1 VPDTA
6 SHPQRILLLQLKRIG
21 DGILTAPAVAALRA
35 AHPQAEIVAVVP
47 ASFAELFGCIAGVDR
62 VLAYQNGGL
71 NAHVWAS
78 LLFGEWD
85 ACYDFTGTDRSALMA
100 WLSRAK
106 RSLGY
111 AKFASES
118 WRARA
123 YTELCNASVREL
135 HTVDF
140 HLALVQS
147 DESEGRRAKSEGLFN
162 VLRPDSPGSLPFAL
176 SASPFAVVH
185 LGTAR
190 EEKFWPA
197 ERWAEVIQHLARC
210 SSPQASS
217 SKPQALN
224 ALRDASCQIVL
235 TGTNSGLERPH
246 LDKLRALLTVPVM
259 DLTGQLSLVQLAV
272 LIQRCDLA
280 IGVDSM
286 AMHLAAMFEKPQ
298 VVLFGPTNP
307 FHWRPRHERAVVLHA
322 GHDGP
327 VTDFAP
333 RSKGGPMELISTMQV
348 LDAIRRALPTLS
360 WPSPT
365 KSK

>member
-1 VPDTA
+1 M
-6 SHPQRILLLQLKRIG
+6 RILLLQLKRIG

-35 AHPQAEIVAVVP
+35 SNPKAEIVAVVP
-47 ASFAELFGCIAGVDR
+47 ASFAELFSYLTGVDR
-62 VLAYQNGGL
+62 VLVYKPGSL
-71 NAHVWAS
+71 NADVWAS

-100 WLSRAK
+100 WLSRAR
-106 RSLGY
+106 RSVGY

-123 YTELCNASVREL
+123 YTELCEASVREL

-140 HLALVQS
+140 HLALVRQGAGS
-147 DESEGRRAKSEGLFN
+147 GEQGAAGEGRRTKGEGLLGDGRQ
-162 VLRPDSPGSLPFAL
+162 VPRLALRPLPFAL
-176 SASPFAVVH
+176 PASPFAVLH

-197 ERWAEVIQHLARC
+197 ERWAEVIETMATC
-210 SSPQASS
+210 SLPQASGA
-217 SKPQALN
+217 KPQAP
-224 ALRDASCQIVL
+224 CQIVL
-235 TGTNSGLERPH
+235 TGTNTGLERPH
-246 LDKLRALLTVPVM
+246 LDQLRALLSVPVT
-259 DLTGQLSLVQLAV
+259 DLTGQLSLVQLAG
-272 LIQRCDLA
+272 LIQQCDLA

-286 AMHLAAMFEKPQ
+286 AMHLAAMFQRPQ

-327 VTDFAP
+327 VTQFAP

-348 LDAIRRALPTLS
+348 LDAIHRALPTLS

>member
-1 VPDTA
+1 M
-6 SHPQRILLLQLKRIG
+6 RILLLQLKRIG
-21 DGILTAPAVAALRA
+21 DGILTAPAVTALRA
-35 AHPQAEIVAVVP
+35 AHPQAEIVAIVP
-47 ASFAELFGCIAGVDR
+47 ASFAGLFGGLTGVDR
-62 VLAYQNGGL
+62 VLAYKNGAL
-71 NAHVWAS
+71 NADIWAS

-106 RSLGY
+106 RSVGY

-118 WRARA
+118 WRARS
-123 YTELCNASVREL
+123 YTELCGASVRDL

-140 HLALVQS
+140 HLALVQGAGS
-147 DESEGRRAKSEGLFN
+147 SAQGDWSKEPEAKSEGPRAKSTGMMLCIPKT
-162 VLRPDSPGSLPFAL
+162 LAPCSLPHTPSVL
-176 SASPFAVVH
+176 VH

-197 ERWAEVIQHLARC
+197 ERWAEVIEALAPC
-210 SSPQASS
+210 SLPQASGP
-217 SKPQALN
+217 KPQAPC
-224 ALRDASCQIVL
+224 AIVL
-235 TGTNSGLERPH
+235 TGTNAGMERPH
-246 LDKLRALLTVPVM
+246 LDKLRALLAVPVT
-259 DLTGQLSLVQLAV
+259 DLTGQLSLVQLAG
-272 LIQRCDLA
+272 LIQLCDLA

-286 AMHLAAMFEKPQ
+286 AMHLAALFEKPQ

-307 FHWRPRHERAVVLHA
+307 FHWRPRHGRAVVLHA

-327 VTDFAP
+327 VTEFAP

-348 LDAIRRALPTLS
+348 LDAIHRALPTLS